1 MTERCAVIG
10 NPVAHSKSPWTGMLV
25 GQAAESFFLWRGIRP
40 QTAVVGERLRG
51 LV

>member
-10 NPVAHSKSPWTGMLV
+10 NPVAHSKSPRMGTLV
-25 GQAAESFFLWRGIRP
+25 GQAAESFSLWRGIRP
-40 QTAVVGERLRG
+40 HTAVVRERPRG